1 MTMNR
6 ETFIRTG
13 MCCAAGSLAFP
24 GLWSSILA
32 EAENKS
38 RAGVIR
44 TVTGDIAPG
53 EMGVTLPH
61 EHVMCDFIGADKV
74 TSQRYDPD
82 EVVRVMLPR
91 LKELRKS
98 GVRTFVDCT
107 PAFIGRDPEILS
119 RLSKASGLYILTNT
133 GLYKEPFLPRY
144 AWAVSDQELA
154 DMWAREIMEGIG
166 ETGIRAG
173 FIKIAVNPGP
183 LIPIQK
189 KIVAAAGRTHKLTG
203 AVICSHTASGA
214 AALEQLGILEREKV
228 DPSAFIFAHTGA
240 EKDQALIFKAA
251 RRGAWIEYD
260 TISISTLDRNIE
272 LVQAMLEK
280 GYENNLLLSQDSG
293 WYNVGEP
300 GGGQINGYTC
310 LVREFL
316 PKLEQAGVSKELIRK
331 LTVENPTRAFT
342 LRD

>member
-1 MTMNR
+1 MAMNR
-6 ETFIRTG
+6 QTFIRAG
-13 MCCAAGSLAFP
+13 MSCAAGSLAFP
-24 GLWSSILA
+24 GLWNSLL
-32 EAENKS
+32 EGAENRS
-38 RAGVIR
+38 LAGVVR

-53 EMGVTLPH
+53 GMGIALPH

-74 TSQRYDPD
+74 TSERYDPD
-82 EVVRVMLPR
+82 EVVRVMLPL
-91 LKELRKS
+91 LKELRKT
-98 GVRTFVDCT
+98 GVRTFIDCT
-107 PAFIGRDPEILS
+107 PAFIGRDPEILF

-144 AWAVSDQELA
+144 AWAVSDRELA
-154 DMWAREIMEGIG
+154 DMWTREITEGIG

-183 LIPIQK
+183 LVPIQK
-189 KIVAAAGRTHKLTG
+189 KIVAAACLTHKLTG

-228 DPSAFIFAHTGA
+228 DPSAFIFAHAGN
-240 EKDQALIFKAA
+240 EKDQTLIIKAA
-251 RRGAWIEYD
+251 KRGAWIEYD
-260 TISISTLDRNIE
+260 TISGATLEKNLE
-272 LVQAMLEK
+272 LVRSLLDN
-280 GYENNLLLSQDSG
+280 GHENNLLLSQDSG

-316 PKLEQAGVSKELIRK
+316 PKLEQAGVSKELVRK
-331 LTVENPTRAFT
+331 LTVENPARAFT
-342 LRD
+342 LRG